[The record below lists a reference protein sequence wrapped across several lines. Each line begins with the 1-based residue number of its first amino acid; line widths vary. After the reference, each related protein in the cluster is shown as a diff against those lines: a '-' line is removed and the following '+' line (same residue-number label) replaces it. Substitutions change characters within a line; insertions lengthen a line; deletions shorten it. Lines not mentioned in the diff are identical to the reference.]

1 MSLPDKQKKF
11 WEAVI
16 AGAVAGFLV
25 SFIMTTYSQP
35 ANTTGS
41 EIVSQGTTLMVEEES
56 QTVDAV
62 DKVLP
67 TVVSI
72 VVTKEL
78 EIIQRNPFLFD
89 PFNFFG
95 GDPFAPQQR
104 GTVQKEKRQIGG
116 GSGFIVT
123 EDGLIVTNR
132 HVVIDEDAEYSV
144 VLNDGTTHEAEVLD
158 RDLLLDL
165 AVLKIEASD
174 LPVVE
179 LGDSETVKRGQ
190 TVIAIGNAL
199 GEFQNSVTK
208 GVVSG
213 LGRNIVAGDRAGSS
227 ERLDAVIQTD
237 AAISPGNSGGPL
249 INLAGQVIGVNT
261 AVSQEGENIGFAIPV
276 NEATRMIESV
286 KENGRIVRPY
296 LGVRYLVL
304 NETIAEKND
313 IEVDYGA
320 LIVRGNTREELAI
333 IPGSPA
339 DKAGL
344 VENDIILEVD
354 GKKIDDENNLARAL
368 AKYNVGDVATLK
380 VLSKG
385 DEKEIRVTLTER
397 SKE

>member
-1 MSLPDKQKKF
+1 MSLTEKQNNF
-11 WEAVI
+11 VRSVI

-25 SFIMTTYSQP
+25 SFVMTTYSNP
-35 ANTTGS
+35 SSPPPPDNSKNGS
-41 EIVSQGTTLMVEEES
+41 TLSVEEES

-62 DKVLP
+62 EKVLP
-67 TVVSI
+67 SVVSI

-78 EIIQRNPFLFD
+78 AIIQRNPFSFD

-95 GDPFAPQQR
+95 GDPFAQQR

-165 AVLKIEASD
+165 AVLKIDAQD

-179 LGDSETVKRGQ
+179 LGDSESVKIGQ

-213 LGRNIVAGDRAGSS
+213 LGRNIVAGDKAGSS

-276 NEATRMIESV
+276 NEATRMVDSV

-296 LGVRYLVL
+296 LGVRYILL
-304 NETIAEKND
+304 NEAIAEKNE
-313 IEVDYGA
+313 IAIDYGA
-320 LIVRGNTREELAI
+320 LIVRGESREDLAI

-344 VENDIILEVD
+344 LENDIILEVD
-354 GKKIDDENNLARAL
+354 GSEINEENSLARAL
-368 AKYNVGDVATLK
+368 SKYNVDDVVTLK
-380 VLSKG
+380 VVSKG
-385 DEKEIRVTLTER
+385 KEKDVLVTLIER
-397 SKE
+397 SQE

>member
-1 MSLPDKQKKF
+1 MSLTEKQNNF
-11 WEAVI
+11 VRSVI

-25 SFIMTTYSQP
+25 SFVMTTYSNPSSPPPP
-35 ANTTGS
+35 ANSKNGS
-41 EIVSQGTTLMVEEES
+41 TLSVEEES

-62 DKVLP
+62 EKVLP
-67 TVVSI
+67 SVVSI

-78 EIIQRNPFLFD
+78 AIIQRNPFSFD

-95 GDPFAPQQR
+95 GDPFAQQR

-165 AVLKIEASD
+165 AVLKIDAQD

-179 LGDSETVKRGQ
+179 LGDSESVKIGQ

-213 LGRNIVAGDRAGSS
+213 LGRNIVAGDKAGSS

-276 NEATRMIESV
+276 NEATRMVDSV

-296 LGVRYLVL
+296 LGVRYILL
-304 NETIAEKND
+304 NEAIAEKNE
-313 IEVDYGA
+313 IAIDYGA
-320 LIVRGNTREELAI
+320 LIVRGESREDLAI

-344 VENDIILEVD
+344 LENDIILEVD
-354 GKKIDDENNLARAL
+354 GSEINEENSLARAL
-368 AKYNVGDVATLK
+368 SKYNVDDVVTLK
-380 VLSKG
+380 VVSKG
-385 DEKEIRVTLTER
+385 KEKDVLVTLIER
-397 SKE
+397 SQE